1 MRSFSPAGKLLSV
14 ALTAS
19 LLTMGGGI
27 LPISVAGATEE
38 NNSVNEE
45 LITSSDVTLNE
56 SSTDIV
62 EKSDS
67 SEVDET
73 TDNTQGSVTL
83 SNESLNLYN
92 TAKDIAVQATGDPT
106 TEEAADRIF
115 TTEQV
120 TLTGMPVTDV
130 NQNPVNE
137 EIAFTF
143 WNATMERFEGT
154 AKSVNGVLE
163 DKVVYKGHRYIVY
176 CESKTWNF
184 SCTCGNAY
192 FILNETG
199 NQPINDR
206 SQTAGAILPR
216 FQLKQRDTAVT
227 DAKEARRVEVELA
240 LWLYDTDLD
249 DFDEPEWEDDFSDVR
264 IKFTNAYGD
273 VAISSA
279 PDSFGNVTVKLLE
292 DMPYTLSIESETLCV
307 LSYPVVVKDHS
318 EQDQPKKAYDHFS
331 CGQHGIVLFYKEQFD
346 GGKDEFNTSLKST
359 SGKTT
364 VEGTAFNQKVNAK
377 MPFAMKQVAAAPRYG
392 LTERILEK
400 TLANEGLK
408 GDFEVYDFAT
418 INLAR
423 SEKSNLMTDG
433 YQTFKITTEVAGS
446 KNVASVS
453 YINSEGK
460 LVPVS
465 FTKEADGK
473 ISWSSLFLGVY
484 PYVIQYS
491 ETPGNTYEPAVSG
504 DVKFDVSKG
513 DKVTFTFK
521 STAEYDNSFDLFSGL
536 EIDGNLVPS
545 SNYTV
550 SKGSTIINLNDD
562 YAATLANGT
571 HTVKALFEG
580 GTQSSEITF
589 TLGEGTTPVEPP
601 QPTDPTDPVNPSD
614 PATPVN
620 PPATGDGAI
629 DNPTTEQ
636 VSNNSTTGST
646 TSASTL
652 SKTGDTNM
660 LALEAL
666 GVIALFAGGLV
677 TLSVVSRKKD

>member
-1 MRSFSPAGKLLSV
+1 MRSLSPAGKLLSV

-27 LPISVAGATEE
+27 LPISVAGAIED

-45 LITSSDVTLNE
+45 LITSSDVTLDE
-56 SSTDIV
+56 SSADHI

-67 SEVDET
+67 SYVEET
-73 TDNTQGSVTL
+73 TDISQGSVTL

-92 TAKDIAVQATGDPT
+92 AAKDIAVQAAGDPT

-137 EIAFTF
+137 EITFTF

-154 AKSVNGVLE
+154 AKSLNGVLE

-176 CESKTWNF
+176 CESKNWNF

-216 FQLKQRDTAVT
+216 FQLKQRDNAVE
-227 DAKEARRVEVELA
+227 DAKEARRVEVEIP
-240 LWLYDTDLD
+240 LWLYDTDYD
-249 DFDEPEWEDDFSDVR
+249 DFDDSEWEGLYSDVR
-264 IKFTNAYGD
+264 LKFTNAYGD
-273 VAISSA
+273 VAVSST
-279 PDSFGNVTVKLLE
+279 PDSFGNITVKLLE
-292 DMPYTLSIESETLCV
+292 DMPYTISIDSETLCV

-318 EQDQPKKAYDHFS
+318 EQNMPKKAYDHFS
-331 CGQHGIVLFYKEQFD
+331 CGQHGIVLFIKNQFD

-364 VEGTAFNQKVNAK
+364 IEGMAFNQKVNAK
-377 MPFAMKQVAAAPRYG
+377 MPFAMKQVAADPRYG

-433 YQTFKITTEVAGS
+433 YQTFKITTEVAGN

-460 LVPVS
+460 LIPVS
-465 FTKEADGK
+465 FNREVDGK
-473 ISWSSLFLGVY
+473 ISWTSIFLGVY

-491 ETPGNTYEPAVSG
+491 ETPGNTYEPVVSG
-504 DVKFDVSKG
+504 EVKFDVSKG

-521 STAEYDNSFDLFSGL
+521 TTAENDNSFELFSGL

-550 SKGSTIINLNDD
+550 AKGSTIITLTDA

-580 GTQSSEITF
+580 GSQSSEITF

-601 QPTDPTDPVNPSD
+601 QPTDPTDPVNPTD
-614 PATPVN
+614 PTAPVN
-620 PPATGDGAI
+620 PPAEGDYAT
-629 DNPTTEQ
+629 DNATTEQ

-652 SKTGDTNM
+652 SKTGDTNIFVFG
-660 LALEAL
+660 AL
-666 GVIALFAGGLV
+666 GIVVLCAGGLL
-677 TLSVVSRKKD
+677 TLSVVSRRKD

>member
-27 LPISVAGATEE
+27 LPISVAGATED
-38 NNSVNEE
+38 NISVNEE
-45 LITSSDVTLNE
+45 LIPSSDVTLNE
-56 SSTDIV
+56 SSADNI
-62 EKSDS
+62 EESDS
-67 SEVDET
+67 SKVEET
-73 TDNTQGSVTL
+73 ADNTQGSVTL

-92 TAKDIAVQATGDPT
+92 TAKDIAVQAAGDPT

-115 TTEQV
+115 TADQV

-137 EIAFTF
+137 EITFTF
-143 WNATMERFEGT
+143 WNATMERFEDS

-176 CESKTWNF
+176 CENKIWNF

-206 SQTAGAILPR
+206 SKTEGAVLPR
-216 FQLKQRDTAVT
+216 FQLKQRDAAVA

-279 PDSFGNVTVKLLE
+279 PDSFGNITVKLLE

-346 GGKDEFNTSLKST
+346 DAQDEFNTSLKST

-460 LVPVS
+460 LVPVT

-504 DVKFDVSKG
+504 DVKFDVAKG

-521 STAEYDNSFDLFSGL
+521 STAENDNSFELFSGL

-550 SKGSTIINLNDD
+550 SKGSTIITLNDD
-562 YAATLANGT
+562 YTATLANGA
-571 HTVKALFEG
+571 HIVKALFEG
-580 GTQSSEITF
+580 GTQFSEITF
-589 TLGEGTTPVEPP
+589 TIGEASTPTDPS
-601 QPTDPTDPVNPSD
+601 QPTDPSNPSTPTDPT
-614 PATPVN
+614 TPVT
-620 PPATGDGAI
+620 PPVASD
-629 DNPTTEQ
+629 DNRDNVEIEP
-636 VSNNSTTGST
+636 VANNNVAGST
-646 TSASTL
+646 ASASTL
-652 SKTGDTNM
+652 SKTGDNNL
-660 LALEAL
+660 LAFAGL
-666 GVIALFAGGLV
+666 GVLALFAGGLV

>member
-1 MRSFSPAGKLLSV
+1 MPH
-14 ALTAS
+14 
-19 LLTMGGGI
+19 
-27 LPISVAGATEE
+27 SVAGATED

-45 LITSSDVTLNE
+45 LIASSDVTLNE
-56 SSTDIV
+56 SSTDVV
-62 EKSDS
+62 ESTEVNESEIASNESDND
-67 SEVDET
+67 V
-73 TDNTQGSVTL
+73 VL
-83 SNESLNLYN
+83 SNESLNLYDA
-92 TAKDIAVQATGDPT
+92 AKNIAVQAAGDPT

-137 EIAFTF
+137 EITFTF

-206 SQTAGAILPR
+206 SQTEGAVLPR
-216 FQLKQRDTAVT
+216 FQLKQRDTAVA
-227 DAKEARRVEVELA
+227 DAKEARRVNVSIGVS
-240 LWLYDTDLD
+240 LYDNDLGDWDTPDWD
-249 DFDEPEWEDDFSDVR
+249 DYSEVK
-264 IKFTNAYGD
+264 IKFTNAFGD
-273 VAISSA
+273 TVYSTT
-279 PDSFGNVTVKLLE
+279 PDEFDTIYVDLFE
-292 DMPYTLSIESETLCV
+292 DMPYMVSIDHDEFDT

-318 EQDQPKKAYDHFS
+318 EDGRTKDPYDHFS
-331 CGQHGIVLFYKEQFD
+331 CGQRDIILFYKS
-346 GGKDEFNTSLKST
+346 EFNKDDFNDKLISV

-364 VEGTAFNQKVNAK
+364 IEGFPFSPKTNSNVPAK
-377 MPFAMKQVAAAPRYG
+377 IRANIAAPRYG

-418 INLAR
+418 INLVR

-460 LVPVS
+460 LVPVT

-473 ISWSSLFLGVY
+473 ISWTTPFLGVY

-491 ETPGNTYEPAVSG
+491 ETPKNTYEPVVSG
-504 DVKFDVSKG
+504 DVKFDVAKG

-521 STAEYDNSFDLFSGL
+521 STAENDNSFELFSGL
-536 EIDGNLVPS
+536 EIDGNLVAS

-550 SKGSTIINLNDD
+550 TKGSTIITLTDS

-580 GTQSSEITF
+580 GTQSSEISF

-601 QPTDPTDPVNPSD
+601 QPTDPTEPVNPSD
-614 PATPVN
+614 PTAPVN
-620 PPATGDGAI
+620 PPLDGDDTT
-629 DNPTTEQ
+629 DNVTTEQ
-636 VSNNSTTGST
+636 VSNNGTTGST
-646 TSASTL
+646 TSTSTL
-652 SKTGDTNM
+652 SKTGDTNIFVFG
-660 LALEAL
+660 AL
-666 GVIALFAGGLV
+666 GIIVLCAGGLV